1 MDESELYLSILLDNV
16 IKHSNFFIF
25 PTYGQR
31 INHYNIND
39 KIYPWQNEPD
49 SKTIGDMLDYRKLGY
64 RYER

>member
-1 MDESELYLSILLDNV
+1 MWQDLRFNFGYPSDGI
-16 IKHSNFFIF
+16 IKDRN
-25 PTYGQR
+25 GQR

-49 SKTIGDMLDYRKLGY
+49 SKTVDDMLDYRKLGY